1 MTRLTDAELPP
12 ASDSVVDAHVD
23 VDVDAAIN
31 DHPLRYIAALARRIR
46 DDAAL
51 IADPAV
57 GDGEDLPPRRAAFLD
72 RKPLEYAWDDVL
84 ELLQSAPPLLSA
96 TSGHGAPPCPSNRES
111 RCFVLNRK
119 ITTRAAFDGICDR
132 VQLLKHH
139 VEVMRSDDSA
149 ERLAHDHAV
158 MGQVLEEL
166 DVLLR
171 VVALAAFEEQ
181 LYRWAVPRPDL
192 KS

>member
-1 MTRLTDAELPP
+1 MTCLTDAELPTTT
-12 ASDSVVDAHVD
+12 DTD
-23 VDVDAAIN
+23 

-51 IADPAV
+51 IADPPV
-57 GDGEDLPPRRAAFLD
+57 GDGEDVPPRRAGFLD

-84 ELLQSAPPLLSA
+84 ELLQSAPPLLSL
-96 TSGHGAPPCPSNRES
+96 TRELRTPSRPPGDES

-119 ITTRAAFDGICDR
+119 ITTRAAFDGLCDR
-132 VQLLKHH
+132 IHLLQHH
-139 VEVMRSDDSA
+139 VEVMRPDDSDA
-149 ERLAHDHAV
+149 RQAHDHEV
-158 MGQVLEEL
+158 IVQVLEEL

-171 VVALAAFEEQ
+171 VVALACFEEQ
-181 LYRWAVPRPDL
+181 LYRWTMPRQDL